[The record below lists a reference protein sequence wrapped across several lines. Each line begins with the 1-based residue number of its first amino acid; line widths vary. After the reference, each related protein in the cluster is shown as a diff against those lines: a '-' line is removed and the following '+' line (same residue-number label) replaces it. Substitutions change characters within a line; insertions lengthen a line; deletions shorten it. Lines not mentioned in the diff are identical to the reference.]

1 MIMSNVRLRVNE
13 NGRVVLPAA
22 YRKALNIRPGD
33 QVLAR
38 LEGDEVR
45 ITTLKHR
52 IERAQRHVRQFVK
65 PGRSLA
71 DELIAE
77 RREAAKH
84 E

>member
-1 MIMSNVRLRVNE
+1 MSEIRLRVNE
-13 NGRVVLPAA
+13 NGRVVLPAPF
-22 YRKALNIRPGD
+22 RRALGIRAGD

-45 ITTLKHR
+45 ITTLRHR
-52 IERAQRHVRQFVK
+52 LERAQRHVRQFVK
-65 PGRSLA
+65 PGVSLA

-77 RREAAKH
+77 RREAARR

>member
-1 MIMSNVRLRVNE
+1 MPDIRLRVNE
-13 NGRVVLPAA
+13 NGRIVLPVAF
-22 YRKALNIRPGD
+22 RKALNIRPGD

-45 ITTLKHR
+45 ITTLRHR
-52 IERAQRHVRQFVK
+52 LERAQRHVRQFVK

-77 RREAAKH
+77 RRAAAQR

>member
-1 MIMSNVRLRVNE
+1 MTSVRLRVNE
-13 NGRVVLPAA
+13 NGRVVLPAPF
-22 YRKALNIRPGD
+22 RKALNIRPGD

-38 LEGDEVR
+38 LEGGEVR
-45 ITTLKHR
+45 ITTLKRR
-52 IERAQRHVRQFVK
+52 IERAQSHVRQFVK
-65 PGRSLA
+65 PGRSLS

>member
-1 MIMSNVRLRVNE
+1 MADVRLRVNE

-22 YRKALNIRPGD
+22 FRKALNIRPGD

-52 IERAQRHVRQFVK
+52 IEQAQRHVRQFVK
-65 PGRSLA
+65 SGRSLG

-77 RREAAKH
+77 RREAAQH

>member
-1 MIMSNVRLRVNE
+1 MSNVRLRVNE

-22 YRKALNIRPGD
+22 FRKALNIRPGD
-33 QVLAR
+33 QLLAR
-38 LEGDEVR
+38 LEGDELR
-45 ITTLKHR
+45 ITTLRHR

-77 RREAAKH
+77 RREAAQH

>member
-1 MIMSNVRLRVNE
+1 MADVRLRVNE

-22 YRKALNIRPGD
+22 FRRALRIRPGD

-38 LEGDEVR
+38 LEDDEVR
-45 ITTLKHR
+45 ITTLRHR
-52 IERAQRHVRQFVK
+52 VEQAQRHVRRFVK

-71 DELIAE
+71 DELTAE
-77 RREAAKH
+77 RRESAKH